1 MQSNATQ
8 NAPPR
13 PTNLQN
19 PQPAQNDPAPA
30 AVRDADRGRLVFERT
45 LERAIQ
51 SDSYSTDRGNGDAQ
65 RSVDDRPDR
74 DSQSGSGQQSDKD
87 EHGDREPGGD
97 GVIVSRTPIPNFVA
111 GNNPFVTASAARL
124 SQEQIATLQ
133 RMAAAIAEVGKAGID
148 AKMTIQFGGVNGVAD
163 GAILGRDARGGLTV
177 HLVGAPP
184 HMTPANAQMLRADL
198 MQRLLKRKVNVS
210 DVDFIDSNALTERAV
225 KQGGMAG

>member
-19 PQPAQNDPAPA
+19 PQPAPNNPAPVA
-30 AVRDADRGRLVFERT
+30 ARDADRGRLAFERT

-51 SDSYSTDRGNGDAQ
+51 SDSYSNDRGNGDTQ
-65 RSVDDRPDR
+65 RAVDDRPDR
-74 DSQSGSGQQSDKD
+74 DSQSGGGQHSDKD
-87 EHGDREPGGD
+87 EQDRREVGSD
-97 GVIVSRTPIPNFVA
+97 GVVVVRTPIPNFVA
-111 GNNPFVTASAARL
+111 GNNPFVAASAARL

-133 RMAAAIAEVGKAGID
+133 RMAAAIAEVGKSGID
-148 AKMTIQFGGVNGVAD
+148 AKMTIQFSGMNGIAE

-198 MQRLLKRKVNVS
+198 MQRLLKRKLNVS
-210 DVDFIDSNALTERAV
+210 DVDFIDTNALTERAV